1 MKKPHRI
8 EYAPSNY
15 VKIAC
20 SLRAEKKM
28 SYTNISAMGLLS
40 VMHFNGPTA
49 IKDCHIQMTGS
60 SVLHACY
67 SWNHSTVRTNLF
79 RPSYNLPNTS
89 GYNSDATGRV
99 PY

>member
-49 IKDCHIQMTGS
+49 IKDCHI
-60 SVLHACY
+60 
-67 SWNHSTVRTNLF
+67 
-79 RPSYNLPNTS
+79 
-89 GYNSDATGRV
+89 
-99 PY
+99 